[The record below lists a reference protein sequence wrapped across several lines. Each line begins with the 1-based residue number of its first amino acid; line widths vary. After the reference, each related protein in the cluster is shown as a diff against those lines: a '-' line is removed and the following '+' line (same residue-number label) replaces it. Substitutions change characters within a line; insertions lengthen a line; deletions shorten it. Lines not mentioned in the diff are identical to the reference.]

1 MCVLCQC
8 TLIDESDLL
17 VRNIATR
24 GSLRKIFSGEKGP
37 INEGYL
43 DYICLF
49 LRAYGLIFPMDRPR
63 RSEDMTDDPPEDP
76 QFLVPC
82 RLQDLDEK
90 VHGVPPLVVK
100 RYLSFEVDFN
110 GYLPDEVFVRFI
122 CLAASES
129 TSALHSPPMGKTRY
143 RLNRDYCNV
152 SSWKEEG
159 DQWEIWRK
167 ESTIKLVVL

>member
-1 MCVLCQC
+1 MCVLFQC

-37 INEGYL
+37 IDEEYL

-49 LRAYGLIFPMDRPR
+49 LRAYGLIFPMDRAK
-63 RSEDMTDDPPEDP
+63 SEDMTDDPPEDP

-82 RLQDLDEK
+82 RLDK

-129 TSALHSPPMGKTRY
+129 TSALHLPDWENAEY
-143 RLNRDYCNV
+143 VLANNYCNV
-152 SSWKEEG
+152 DDWKEKG
-159 DQWEIWRK
+159 DKWEIWRE
-167 ESTIKLVVL
+167 ESAIKLYVT